1 MPSLFL
7 TPHPSSLS
15 SPSSSRYGA
24 VTGLFIAGHLLL
36 VAFYGALDQLPE
48 EPHQGWWS
56 GGFLE
61 LVCLLFY
68 LLDIFLHWSTHGL
81 LYFLDKKW
89 HLVYVIVVAMLV
101 LDYMTYFIAGVDVRW
116 AACMRS
122 LLVVAKNSGLRRL
135 FRTIVFCVPRIIG
148 VFSITLVILVFYA
161 ILGMQVRVVGGKG
174 ERKRGQR
181 RQAGRAGRA
190 KRAKRAGMH
199 PCDTLLLQSNGIVP
213 DYDSGGL
220 KMY

>member
-7 TPHPSSLS
+7 TPHPASPS

-61 LVCLLFY
+61 LICLLFY

-116 AACMRS
+116 AACVRS

-161 ILGMQVRVVGGKG
+161 ILGMQVRVIGKEREARESAREGSEDRQGGQGCILATSYSYKVM
-174 ERKRGQR
+174 
-181 RQAGRAGRA
+181 AYCI
-190 KRAKRAGMH
+190 
-199 PCDTLLLQSNGIVP
+199 P
-213 DYDSGGL
+213 
-220 KMY
+220 